1 MSDNAEDRLASLES
15 VWYDV
20 IESVNAGRTAGLL
33 CPECNH
39 PDGLQVEER
48 QGLVEVRCPNCQRVV
63 EVKIASA

>member
-48 QGLVEVRCPNCQRVV
+48 QGVVEVRCPNCQRIV
-63 EVKIASA
+63 EVKIATA

>member
-39 PDGLQVEER
+39 PDGLHVEER